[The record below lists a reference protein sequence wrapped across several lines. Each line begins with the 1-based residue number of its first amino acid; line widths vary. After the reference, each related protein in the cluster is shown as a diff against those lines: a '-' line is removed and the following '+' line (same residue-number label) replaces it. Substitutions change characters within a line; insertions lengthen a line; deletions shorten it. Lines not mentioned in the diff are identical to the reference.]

1 MHQRLVDLSD
11 EQVDDQQQIL
21 VRQRIEQ
28 DYLVQPVQKLR
39 IEHTLDLAHH
49 HIVLALGLRGFVR
62 RLETKSGLFLQLPRA
77 QIRSQDDDRVA
88 EVNRVAQPIGQ
99 LAVLENLQ
107 KN

>member
-1 MHQRLVDLSD
+1 MARLGCHGDLHLAMNQRLVDLSD

-49 HIVLALGLRGFVR
+49 HVVLALRLRDFVR
-62 RLETKSGLFLQLPRA
+62 RLEPKPGLFL
-77 QIRSQDDDRVA
+77 
-88 EVNRVAQPIGQ
+88 
-99 LAVLENLQ
+99 
-107 KN
+107 